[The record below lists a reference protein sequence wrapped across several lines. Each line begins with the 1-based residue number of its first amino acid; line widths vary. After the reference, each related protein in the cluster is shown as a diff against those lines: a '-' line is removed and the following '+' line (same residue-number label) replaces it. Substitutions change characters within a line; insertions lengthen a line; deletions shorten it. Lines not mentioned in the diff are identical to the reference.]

1 MKLKFTR
8 KQNTIAA
15 YCVIVFAICLVLVA
29 LIFKSHTLLRY
40 AKKILKVLSP
50 VLWGICIAYIINPF
64 MMFCE
69 RHYKKLI
76 CKKKNRSSL
85 VRVLSMISA
94 YIVFLGAVV
103 ALIVAIIPE
112 IQNTITDFFK
122 TLPDYLNNLQIYIS
136 GKIDK
141 LIEWKPELAKYI
153 DIDYKTLQ
161 DMILKNAQKIEPMLN
176 GIFESSGD
184 IIGTITNSAWAFI
197 MGFKD
202 FILGLFVS
210 FYLLYNK
217 ETYLAQAT
225 KVTRTVFS
233 ESKSNIILR
242 VATKTNETFIHYF
255 TGMAIDSLLIGII
268 SSIAL
273 NIMGM
278 GSFAVLIG
286 IILGLTNMIPIFGP
300 FIGAIPSAFLILLTY
315 PEKTIIFILFILILQ
330 QIDGNIIAPKI
341 IGNTLGL
348 SPFWIMFAIF
358 VGGGLFGLFGILI
371 FVPVFAVIY
380 SLIKEIVEIRL
391 ESKGLPVS
399 TDYYRHERTEPIIQL
414 SLFKR
419 PKFISK
425 LFKKKTNDNKNEETE
440 DNNKEEISE
449 KKE

>member
-8 KQNTIAA
+8 KKNTIAA
-15 YCVIVFAICLVLVA
+15 YCIIVFAVCLLLVA
-29 LIFKSHTLLRY
+29 VIFKFHTLLRY
-40 AKKILKVLSP
+40 IKKILKVLSP
-50 VLWGICIAYIINPF
+50 VIWGICIAYIINPF

-76 CKKKNRSSL
+76 CKKKDRNSL
-85 VRVLSMISA
+85 VRVLSMVST
-94 YIVFLGAVV
+94 YIVFLGTII

-112 IQNTITDFFK
+112 LQNTITDFFK
-122 TLPDYLNNLQIYIS
+122 SLPDYLNNLQIYIS
-136 GKIDK
+136 GKINN
-141 LIEWKPELAKYI
+141 LVEWKPELAEYI
-153 DIDYKTLQ
+153 DIDYNTIQ
-161 DMILKNAQKIEPMLN
+161 NMILQNAQKIEPILD

-184 IIGTITNSAWAFI
+184 ILGTITNSAWAFI

-225 KVTRTVFS
+225 KITHTIFS

-242 VATKTNETFIHYF
+242 IAAKTNETFIHYF
-255 TGMAIDSLLIGII
+255 TGMAIDSLLIGIV
-268 SSIAL
+268 SSLAL
-273 NIMGM
+273 KIMGM
-278 GSFAVLIG
+278 NSFAVLIG
-286 IILGLTNMIPIFGP
+286 IVLGITNMIPIFGP

-371 FVPVFAVIY
+371 FVPIFAVIY
-380 SLIKEIVEIRL
+380 SIIKEVVEIRL

-399 TDYYRHERTEPIIQL
+399 TDNYRHERTGPIIQI
-414 SLFKR
+414 SLFKC

-425 LFKKKTNDNKNEETE
+425 LFRKKKNDNKSEETE
-440 DNNKEEISE
+440 NNDKEEISE